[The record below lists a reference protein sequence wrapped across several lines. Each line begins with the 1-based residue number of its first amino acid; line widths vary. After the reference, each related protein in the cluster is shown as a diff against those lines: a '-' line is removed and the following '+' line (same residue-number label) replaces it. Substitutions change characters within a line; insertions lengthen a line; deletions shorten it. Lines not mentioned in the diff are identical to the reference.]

1 VAIVRITAKAG
12 QQLLDVD
19 IERRDGHYRIEVD
32 GVRYEVDALKL
43 EGAFFSI
50 LTEGRSYEV
59 SVEAR
64 DDTYYVRHGAAELL
78 VTLSDPSRQ
87 AREAGEGAVGPENI
101 VSMMPGKVV
110 RVLVAAG
117 DEVEDGQGLV
127 VVEAMKMENEITA
140 PKPGKVTAVNVATGQ
155 IVEGGAVLMV
165 IE

>member
-1 VAIVRITAKAG
+1 MATVRISAKAG
-12 QQLLDVD
+12 HQLLDVD
-19 IERRDGHYRIEVD
+19 IERRNGIYRVEVD

-59 SVEAR
+59 SVEAKG
-64 DDTYYVRHGAAELL
+64 DNYHVRHGAAELL

-87 AREAGEGAVGPENI
+87 AREAGAGAEGPENI

-110 RVLVAAG
+110 RVMVAEG
-117 DEVEDGQGLV
+117 DEVEAGQGLV

-140 PKPGKVTAVNVATGQ
+140 AKQGKIRSINVEAGRT
-155 IVEGGAVLMV
+155 VEGGAVLMV
-165 IE
+165 ID